1 MSLFNRGEGARN
13 RVFLDKVTAPPNVGG
28 AIADDD
34 LAITGQGNG
43 PSKARLQPC
52 FAARANYL
60 FPAIDRKEELAD
72 RSGHPIPSGN
82 SGLNLTDQGY
92 RSWPVKVTAHIHWKD
107 SKQERSM
114 EVEFREVCLCSE

>member
-1 MSLFNRGEGARN
+1 M
-13 RVFLDKVTAPPNVGG
+13 VTVTLYLTPIHSHVK
-28 AIADDD
+28 IMKR
-34 LAITGQGNG
+34 LALSGN
-43 PSKARLQPC
+43 SMIFCSTFAPC

-60 FPAIDRKEELAD
+60 FLALDRKAELAD

-92 RSWPVKVTAHIHWKD
+92 RSWPIKVTAHIHWKD

-114 EVEFREVCLCSE
+114 EVEFHEVCLCSE

>member
-1 MSLFNRGEGARN
+1 MES
-13 RVFLDKVTAPPNVGG
+13 P
-28 AIADDD
+28 
-34 LAITGQGNG
+34 
-43 PSKARLQPC
+43 KARLQPC

-60 FPAIDRKEELAD
+60 FLALDRKAEPAG

-92 RSWPVKVTAHIHWKD
+92 RSWPIKVTAHIHWKE

-114 EVEFREVCLCSE
+114 EVDFRDVCFCSERPDGLSSVHRRQPCQAV

>member
-1 MSLFNRGEGARN
+1 MES
-13 RVFLDKVTAPPNVGG
+13 P
-28 AIADDD
+28 
-34 LAITGQGNG
+34 
-43 PSKARLQPC
+43 KARLQPC

-60 FPAIDRKEELAD
+60 SLLLTEKAAPAG

-92 RSWPVKVTAHIHWKD
+92 RSWPIKVTAHIHWKE

-114 EVEFREVCLCSE
+114 EEVDFRDVCFCNERPDGLSSVHRRQPCQVV

>member
-1 MSLFNRGEGARN
+1 
-13 RVFLDKVTAPPNVGG
+13 
-28 AIADDD
+28 
-34 LAITGQGNG
+34 LAITGQGMES
-43 PSKARLQPC
+43 SKARLQSC

-60 FPAIDRKEELAD
+60 FLALDRKAELAD

-92 RSWPVKVTAHIHWKD
+92 RSWPIKVTAHIHWKD

-114 EVEFREVCLCSE
+114 EVEFHEVCLCSE

>member
-1 MSLFNRGEGARN
+1 MSLFNRGERARN
-13 RVFLDKVTAPPNVGG
+13 RVFLDKVTAPTERQQCDHGRRLG
-28 AIADDD
+28 DHR
-34 LAITGQGNG
+34 QGIES
-43 PSKARLQPC
+43 SKARLQPC

-60 FPAIDRKEELAD
+60 FLALDRKAELAG

-92 RSWPVKVTAHIHWKD
+92 RSWPIKVTAHIHWKD

-114 EVEFREVCLCSE
+114 EVEFHEVCLCSE